1 MGSISC
7 FKQVSFLLTL
17 AGVISSFGCSLASW
31 QHWTDQ
37 VHAFPEPLFLT
48 NFFFFNEELFGKVN
62 TFCYLHFRPSVLSL
76 SLSFTLTLTHN
87 HTQTTHAH
95 FFHFL
100 SFPSLNC
107 SFHRTHTFTIS
118 FKLSLIHSPSPAH
131 SFILSLIL
139 LSCSYIRIFSLL
151 LSPLSPRNFSPFL
164 PRVFLSHTH
173 FTFTQSLAQFS
184 LSFVASPI
192 KAELQFPHLQLS
204 LNDDDLRLSDSSIV
218 LRQFSGK

>member
-1 MGSISC
+1 MAVLLPAGSTG
-7 FKQVSFLLTL
+7 LTKSML
-17 AGVISSFGCSLASW
+17 F
-31 QHWTDQ
+31 QN
-37 VHAFPEPLFLT
+37 HAFLPTSSSSTRSCLARSTLFVT
-48 NFFFFNEELFGKVN
+48 FIFGLP
-62 TFCYLHFRPSVLSL
+62 FSLSL
-76 SLSFTLTLTHN
+76 SLSLSLFTLTLTHN
-87 HTQTTHAH
+87 HTQTTLAH

-100 SFPSLNC
+100 SLPSLNC

-204 LNDDDLRLSDSSIV
+204 LNDDDLRLSDSSMV